1 MDRPPIGSGACCPP
15 SVSGI
20 TYLQVGNPGHTV
32 GMLNL
37 DTVFKQLYAMER
49 KPEEVSDTE
58 IVGMARKFNYI
69 GYKPQIEKDYA
80 VALRKAYAAYY
91 AQQEKES

>member
-37 DTVFKQLYAMER
+37 DTVFKQLYAMEKKTTPARCVKPMQPTMQNRR
-49 KPEEVSDTE
+49 KIISKENGTWHE
-58 IVGMARKFNYI
+58 IPRAKLDQYDI
-69 GYKPQIEKDYA
+69 KHHT
-80 VALRKAYAAYY
+80 
-91 AQQEKES
+91 